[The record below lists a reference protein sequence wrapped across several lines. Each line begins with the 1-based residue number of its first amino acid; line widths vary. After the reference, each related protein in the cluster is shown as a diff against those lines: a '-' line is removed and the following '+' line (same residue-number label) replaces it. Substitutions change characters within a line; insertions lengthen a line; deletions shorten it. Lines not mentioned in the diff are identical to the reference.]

1 MQKLQ
6 KELNEKYIHQNVDMC
21 KEGTK
26 NSSNNSHE
34 DWREDCND
42 VYSNLEWKPI
52 KLHTILKLE
61 C

>member
-42 VYSNLEWKPI
+42 VDSNLE
-52 KLHTILKLE
+52 
-61 C
+61 